1 VCIDELESGSV
12 LKTVKKKKLTFRELL
27 EHAHVLLH
35 QACDENEFFFFWH
48 QMKQSS
54 RSA

>member
-12 LKTVKKKKLTFRELL
+12 LKTVKKKLTFRELL

-35 QACDENEFFFFWH
+35 QACDENEFFFLASDEA
-48 QMKQSS
+48 KQ
-54 RSA
+54 